1 MGLKKNCFEFCI
13 NTINKIGVHKKRE
26 RAIEKVKRNI
36 KKIIDDAKDSKNYER
51 YFQVFENLFN
61 SIVKAVNDN

>member
-1 MGLKKNCFEFCI
+1 MGAVD
-13 NTINKIGVHKKRE
+13 KIGVHKKRE

-36 KKIIDDAKDSKNYER
+36 EKIIDDAKNSKNYER
-51 YFQVFENLFN
+51 CFQVFENLFN